1 MQTYKTEVL
10 HTLYMKMY
18 LNLLLLCTF
27 YIDSGTEWPT
37 SACHVSRNVEGNLV
51 DWIKHGG
58 LGNQYLVN

>member
-1 MQTYKTEVL
+1 
-10 HTLYMKMY
+10 MY